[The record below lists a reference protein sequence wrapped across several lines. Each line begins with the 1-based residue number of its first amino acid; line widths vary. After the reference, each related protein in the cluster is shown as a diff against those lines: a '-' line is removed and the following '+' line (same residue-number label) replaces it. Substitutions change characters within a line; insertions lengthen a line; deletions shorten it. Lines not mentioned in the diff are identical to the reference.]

1 MKKIILGMLLAVC
14 MMVIVMPMTVYAKRW
29 CEICNNWQD
38 TTVIWKYGDEEH
50 HLGFSTCK
58 KCGTTVESGWEYHSG
73 SGTATCT
80 RGITC
85 DVCGSQYGVLGHD
98 YKLISTRPATCI
110 LAGTRIYQ
118 CSRCS
123 DSYSE
128 PIPAPGHDMEEV
140 VYTKATCTKEGVNAY
155 LCRNNCGYFYTV
167 RIDATGHDWYSNWI
181 TDENNHWHKCN
192 VCNEKKDVSEHT
204 WDSGSIT
211 IPATCTT
218 PGLKTYT
225 CTVCC
230 DRVKTEVIAAPGHA
244 LCLHGEQ
251 KPTCT
256 TVGWNNYYT
265 CMNCDYTTYQEIA
278 ATDHSWNTDFT
289 IDQPATCT
297 EAGSKSIH
305 CRNCDAVKGATE
317 IPATGH
323 SFGEWQTVTAP
334 TCTENGSEERICSV
348 CQTKEN
354 REISAINHD
363 WDEGTVTKP
372 ATCTEEGTKTYI
384 CKNDDTH
391 SYEEPIAATGHS
403 WNTDFTIDQPAT
415 CTETGSQ
422 SIHCRNCD
430 AVKDA
435 TEIPAT
441 GHSFGEWQT
450 VTAPTCTENGSE
462 ERICSVCQTKE
473 NREISAINHDWDE
486 GTVTKPAT
494 CTEEG
499 TKTYI
504 CKNDDTH
511 SYEEPIPATGHS
523 WDTDFTIDQ
532 AATCTETG
540 SQSIHCQNCDA
551 VKDATEIP
559 ATGHSFGEWQTVT
572 APTCTENG
580 SEERICSVCQTKET
594 REISAINHDWDEG
607 KITTEPTV
615 GQVGI
620 KTYTCKNCNA
630 TKTEEVPKL
639 PATEPETEPAT
650 EPETE
655 PATEPE
661 TEPAT
666 EPETEPVTEPETEP
680 TTEPT
685 TKKPHEI
692 PETEAAPKT
701 EQPAN
706 PTTTAAPKT
715 GDDTNVTLWILLAV
729 LSAGSFA
736 LLGKRKKYR

>member
-1 MKKIILGMLLAVC
+1 MKKIIFGMLLAVC

-98 YKLISTRPATCI
+98 YKLISTRPATCL
-110 LAGTRIYQ
+110 LAGTRLYQ

-140 VYTKATCTKEGVNAY
+140 VYTKATCTKEGVIAH
-155 LCRNNCGYFYTV
+155 LCRNNCGYFYTE

-192 VCNEKKDVSEHT
+192 VCNEKKDVSVHT

-218 PGLKTYT
+218 PGQKTYT

-244 LCLHGEQ
+244 LCLHDEQ

-278 ATDHSWNTDFT
+278 ATD
-289 IDQPATCT
+289 
-297 EAGSKSIH
+297 
-305 CRNCDAVKGATE
+305 
-317 IPATGH
+317 
-323 SFGEWQTVTAP
+323 
-334 TCTENGSEERICSV
+334 
-348 CQTKEN
+348 
-354 REISAINHD
+354 
-363 WDEGTVTKP
+363 
-372 ATCTEEGTKTYI
+372 
-384 CKNDDTH
+384 
-391 SYEEPIAATGHS
+391 HS

-473 NREISAINHDWDE
+473 
-486 GTVTKPAT
+486 
-494 CTEEG
+494 
-499 TKTYI
+499 
-504 CKNDDTH
+504 
-511 SYEEPIPATGHS
+511 
-523 WDTDFTIDQ
+523 
-532 AATCTETG
+532 
-540 SQSIHCQNCDA
+540 
-551 VKDATEIP
+551 
-559 ATGHSFGEWQTVT
+559 
-572 APTCTENG
+572 
-580 SEERICSVCQTKET
+580 T
-594 REISAINHDWDEG
+594 REISAINHNWDEG

-615 GQVGI
+615 DQVGI

-639 PATEPETEPAT
+639 PVTEPETEPAT

-666 EPETEPVTEPETEP
+666 EPETEPATEPATEP
-680 TTEPT
+680 TTEPATEPATEPT

-701 EQPAN
+701 GQPAN

-736 LLGKRKKYR
+736 LLGKRKNYR

>member
-1 MKKIILGMLLAVC
+1 MKKIIFGMLLAVC

-85 DVCGSQYGVLGHD
+85 DVCGSQYGALGHD
-98 YKLISTRPATCI
+98 YKLISTRPATCL

-140 VYTKATCTKEGVNAY
+140 VYTKATCTKEGVIAH
-155 LCRNNCGYFYTV
+155 LCRNNCGYFYTE

-192 VCNEKKDVSEHT
+192 VCNEKKDVSVHT

-218 PGLKTYT
+218 PGQKTYT

-244 LCLHGEQ
+244 LCLHDEQ

-278 ATDHSWNTDFT
+278 ATD
-289 IDQPATCT
+289 
-297 EAGSKSIH
+297 
-305 CRNCDAVKGATE
+305 
-317 IPATGH
+317 
-323 SFGEWQTVTAP
+323 
-334 TCTENGSEERICSV
+334 
-348 CQTKEN
+348 
-354 REISAINHD
+354 
-363 WDEGTVTKP
+363 
-372 ATCTEEGTKTYI
+372 
-384 CKNDDTH
+384 
-391 SYEEPIAATGHS
+391 HS

-473 NREISAINHDWDE
+473 TREISAINHDWDE

-494 CTEEG
+494 CTEDG
-499 TKTYI
+499 IKTYI

-511 SYEEPIPATGHS
+511 SYEEPIAATGHS
-523 WDTDFTIDQ
+523 WDSDFTIDQ

-615 GQVGI
+615 DQVGI

-661 TEPAT
+661 TEP
-666 EPETEPVTEPETEP
+666 VTEPATEP
-680 TTEPT
+680 TTEPA

-701 EQPAN
+701 GQPATS
-706 PTTTAAPKT
+706 TTTAAPKT
-715 GDDTNVTLWILLAV
+715 GDDTNVMPWILLAV

>member
-1 MKKIILGMLLAVC
+1 
-14 MMVIVMPMTVYAKRW
+14 MVIVMPMTVYAKRW

-278 ATDHSWNTDFT
+278 ATDHSWNTEFYD
-289 IDQPATCT
+289 
-297 EAGSKSIH
+297 
-305 CRNCDAVKGATE
+305 
-317 IPATGH
+317 
-323 SFGEWQTVTAP
+323 
-334 TCTENGSEERICSV
+334 
-348 CQTKEN
+348 
-354 REISAINHD
+354 
-363 WDEGTVTKP
+363 
-372 ATCTEEGTKTYI
+372 
-384 CKNDDTH
+384 
-391 SYEEPIAATGHS
+391 
-403 WNTDFTIDQPAT
+403 
-415 CTETGSQ
+415 
-422 SIHCRNCD
+422 
-430 AVKDA
+430 
-435 TEIPAT
+435 
-441 GHSFGEWQT
+441 
-450 VTAPTCTENGSE
+450 
-462 ERICSVCQTKE
+462 
-473 NREISAINHDWDE
+473 
-486 GTVTKPAT
+486 
-494 CTEEG
+494 
-499 TKTYI
+499 
-504 CKNDDTH
+504 
-511 SYEEPIPATGHS
+511 
-523 WDTDFTIDQ
+523 
-532 AATCTETG
+532 
-540 SQSIHCQNCDA
+540 
-551 VKDATEIP
+551 
-559 ATGHSFGEWQTVT
+559 
-572 APTCTENG
+572 
-580 SEERICSVCQTKET
+580 
-594 REISAINHDWDEG
+594 
-607 KITTEPTV
+607 
-615 GQVGI
+615 
-620 KTYTCKNCNA
+620 
-630 TKTEEVPKL
+630 
-639 PATEPETEPAT
+639 
-650 EPETE
+650 
-655 PATEPE
+655 
-661 TEPAT
+661 
-666 EPETEPVTEPETEP
+666 
-680 TTEPT
+680 
-685 TKKPHEI
+685 
-692 PETEAAPKT
+692 
-701 EQPAN
+701 
-706 PTTTAAPKT
+706 
-715 GDDTNVTLWILLAV
+715 
-729 LSAGSFA
+729 
-736 LLGKRKKYR
+736 

>member
-1 MKKIILGMLLAVC
+1 MKKIIFGMLLAVC

-98 YKLISTRPATCI
+98 YKLISTRPAMCL

-140 VYTKATCTKEGVNAY
+140 VYTKATCTKEGVIAH
-155 LCRNNCGYFYTV
+155 LCRNNCGYFYTE

-192 VCNEKKDVSEHT
+192 VCNEKKDVSVHT
-204 WDSGSIT
+204 WDSGSII

-218 PGLKTYT
+218 PGQKIYT

-244 LCLHGEQ
+244 LCLHDEQ

-278 ATDHSWNTDFT
+278 ATDH
-289 IDQPATCT
+289 
-297 EAGSKSIH
+297 
-305 CRNCDAVKGATE
+305 R
-317 IPATGH
+317 
-323 SFGEWQTVTAP
+323 
-334 TCTENGSEERICSV
+334 
-348 CQTKEN
+348 
-354 REISAINHD
+354 
-363 WDEGTVTKP
+363 
-372 ATCTEEGTKTYI
+372 
-384 CKNDDTH
+384 
-391 SYEEPIAATGHS
+391 

-473 NREISAINHDWDE
+473 TREISAINHDWDE
-486 GTVTKPAT
+486 GTVTKQAT
-494 CTEEG
+494 CTEDG
-499 TKTYI
+499 IKTYI

-511 SYEEPIPATGHS
+511 SYEEPIAATGHS
-523 WDTDFTIDQ
+523 WDSDFTIDQ

-540 SQSIHCQNCDA
+540 SQSIHCRNCDA

-630 TKTEEVPKL
+630 TKTEEIPKL
-639 PATEPETEPAT
+639 PATEPETEPVT
-650 EPETE
+650 EPETEPATE

-666 EPETEPVTEPETEP
+666 EPETEPVTDPETEP
-680 TTEPT
+680 ATEPT

-692 PETEAAPKT
+692 PGTEAAPKT
-701 EQPAN
+701 GQPAN
-706 PTTTAAPKT
+706 STTTAAPKT
-715 GDDTNVTLWILLAV
+715 GDDTNVTLWIFLAV
-729 LSAGSFA
+729 LSAGSLA

>member
-1 MKKIILGMLLAVC
+1 MKKIIFGMLLAVC

-98 YKLISTRPATCI
+98 YKLISTRPAMCL
-110 LAGTRIYQ
+110 LAGTRLYQ

-348 CQTKEN
+348 CQTKET

-403 WNTDFTIDQPAT
+403 WNTDFTIDQAAT

-422 SIHCRNCD
+422 SIHCQNCD
-430 AVKDA
+430 AIKDA

-486 GTVTKPAT
+486 G
-494 CTEEG
+494 
-499 TKTYI
+499 
-504 CKNDDTH
+504 
-511 SYEEPIPATGHS
+511 
-523 WDTDFTIDQ
+523 
-532 AATCTETG
+532 
-540 SQSIHCQNCDA
+540 
-551 VKDATEIP
+551 
-559 ATGHSFGEWQTVT
+559 
-572 APTCTENG
+572 
-580 SEERICSVCQTKET
+580 
-594 REISAINHDWDEG
+594 

-615 GQVGI
+615 DQVGI

-639 PATEPETEPAT
+639 PVTEPETEPAT

-666 EPETEPVTEPETEP
+666 EPETELATEPETEP
-680 TTEPT
+680 GTEPATEPATEPT